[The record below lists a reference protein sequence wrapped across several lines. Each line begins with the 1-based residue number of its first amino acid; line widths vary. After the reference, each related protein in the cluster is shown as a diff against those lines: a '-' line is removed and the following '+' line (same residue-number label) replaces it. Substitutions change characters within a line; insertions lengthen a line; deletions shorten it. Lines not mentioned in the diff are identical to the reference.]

1 MKDSNF
7 DWLLMDSRHKNGT
20 KAHQGNLLVLLHPA
34 MFDWSYNNAMKDQ
47 QVAVKEV
54 IITP

>member
-34 MFDWSYNNAMKDQ
+34 MFDWSYINAMKDQ

-54 IITP
+54 ILTP